1 MQVKVYLLNVGLQYN
16 PFRHFPVIREL
27 CSPRP
32 SAFLNFFSHDYW
44 VVTLTF
50 QSISWPA
57 IRLKLPEIAWSTF
70 TSQSN
75 PIRSFHNS
83 GQLWHQILGTRSGE
97 IGSWFCT
104 PWRLGPRAGGTEWH
118 EITPDSSAVYGQL
131 DGVQKFDQLDYH
143 YRIQLGRK
151 S

>member
-1 MQVKVYLLNVGLQYN
+1 MQPTPL
-16 PFRHFPVIREL
+16 F
-27 CSPRP
+27 
-32 SAFLNFFSHDYW
+32 AFLNFFSHDYW

-104 PWRLGPRAGGTEWH
+104 PWRLGPGAGGTEWH

-143 YRIQLGRK
+143 HRIQLGRK
-151 S
+151 SWGWLDAQNSQFRSKISNNW